1 MVLTA
6 LVQVY
11 CSSVFWY
18 FKNNFYFLFLN
29 KNYLSGYRKRNNS
42 HLLVDLKKN
51 RHSNRALASRN
62 IIFNQSIKLYS
73 LIS

>member
-18 FKNNFYFLFLN
+18 FKNIFYFLFLN
-29 KNYLSGYRKRNNS
+29 KNYLLGYRKRNNS

-51 RHSNRALASRN
+51 PDIHIGHWLQE
-62 IIFNQSIKLYS
+62 ILF
-73 LIS
+73 LISQYNYIV

>member
-18 FKNNFYFLFLN
+18 FKNIFYFLFLN

-42 HLLVDLKKN
+42 HLLVDLKKTQTFT
-51 RHSNRALASRN
+51 SG
-62 IIFNQSIKLYS
+62 IGFKKYYF
-73 LIS
+73 